1 MRRLRLLAD
10 QAILKL
16 AASDLAANAT
26 ARRGLP
32 GSFTISSQMSVQRPQ
47 RKRKQL
53 SK

>member
-10 QAILKL
+10 QAILRL
-16 AASDLAANAT
+16 SASDLSANAT

-32 GSFTISSQMSVQRPQ
+32 GSFTISRQMSVQRPQ
-47 RKRKQL
+47 SKRKQL